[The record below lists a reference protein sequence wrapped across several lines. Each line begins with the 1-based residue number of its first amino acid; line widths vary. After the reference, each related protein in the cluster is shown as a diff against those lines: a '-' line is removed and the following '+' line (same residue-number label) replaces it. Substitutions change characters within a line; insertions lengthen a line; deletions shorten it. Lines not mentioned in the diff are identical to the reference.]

1 MSTIKVDHVI
11 IADAQ
16 FLVVETLKNLIQS
29 DRQLNLTGV
38 AGTKQ
43 ELLRLLKDSRIDLL
57 ITDVETIDYA
67 SSDDFRRIR
76 EEYPQI
82 KILILTNSISRMEFL
97 SLSKAGIRNIV
108 YKNVDRNELNSAIQA
123 TLKGKKFY
131 SDEIMDLYLDVNESR
146 YTVEE
151 SKNLTPSEVEIVR
164 LIADG
169 LTTKDIASRKNISH
183 HTVSTHRKN
192 IFRKLEVTSASELII
207 CAIKS
212 GWIDNIEYFI

>member
-1 MSTIKVDHVI
+1 MSASKVENVI

-16 FLVVETLKNLIQS
+16 FLVVETFKNLIQA
-29 DRQLNLTGV
+29 DRHFHLSGV
-38 AGTKQ
+38 AATKQ
-43 ELLRLLKDSRIDLL
+43 ELLKLLKSGTTDLL
-57 ITDVETIDYA
+57 ITDVENIDYA
-67 SSDDFRRIR
+67 SSDDFKRIM

-82 KILILTNSISRMEFL
+82 KILVLTNSISRMEFL
-97 SLSKAGIRNIV
+97 SLSKAGIRNII
-108 YKNVDRNELNSAIQA
+108 YKNVEKEELLSAIQA

-151 SKNLTPSEVEIVR
+151 NKSLTPSEIEIVR
-164 LIADG
+164 MIANG

-207 CAIKS
+207 CAIKA

>member
-1 MSTIKVDHVI
+1 MSASKVENVI

-16 FLVVETLKNLIQS
+16 FLVVETLKNLIQA
-29 DRQLNLTGV
+29 DRHFHLSGV
-38 AGTKQ
+38 AATKQ
-43 ELLRLLKDSRIDLL
+43 ELLKLLKCGTTDLL
-57 ITDVETIDYA
+57 ITDVENIDYA
-67 SSDDFRRIR
+67 SSDDFKRIM

-82 KILILTNSISRMEFL
+82 KILVLTNSISRMEFL
-97 SLSKAGIRNIV
+97 SLSKAGIRNII
-108 YKNVDRNELNSAIQA
+108 YKNVEKEELLSAIQA

-151 SKNLTPSEVEIVR
+151 NKSLTPSEIEIVR
-164 LIADG
+164 MIANG

-207 CAIKS
+207 CAIKA

>member
-1 MSTIKVDHVI
+1 MSASKVENVI

-16 FLVVETLKNLIQS
+16 FLVVETLKNLIQADGHFHLS
-29 DRQLNLTGV
+29 GV
-38 AGTKQ
+38 AATKQ
-43 ELLRLLKDSRIDLL
+43 ELLKLLKSGTTDLL
-57 ITDVETIDYA
+57 ITDVENIDYV
-67 SSDDFRRIR
+67 SSDDFKRIM

-82 KILILTNSISRMEFL
+82 KILVLTNSISRMEFL
-97 SLSKAGIRNIV
+97 SLSKAGIRNII
-108 YKNVDRNELNSAIQA
+108 YKNVEKEELLSAIQA

-151 SKNLTPSEVEIVR
+151 NKSLTPSEIEIVR
-164 LIADG
+164 MIANG

-207 CAIKS
+207 CAIKA

>member
-1 MSTIKVDHVI
+1 MSASKVENVI

-16 FLVVETLKNLIQS
+16 FLVVETLKNLIQA
-29 DRQLNLTGV
+29 DRHFHLSGV
-38 AGTKQ
+38 AATKQ
-43 ELLRLLKDSRIDLL
+43 ELLKLLKSGTTDLL
-57 ITDVETIDYA
+57 ITDVENIDYA
-67 SSDDFRRIR
+67 SSDDFKRIM

-82 KILILTNSISRMEFL
+82 KILVLTNSISRMEFL
-97 SLSKAGIRNIV
+97 SLSKAGIRNII
-108 YKNVDRNELNSAIQA
+108 YKNVEKEELLSAIQA

-151 SKNLTPSEVEIVR
+151 NKSLTPSEIEIVR
-164 LIADG
+164 MIANG

-207 CAIKS
+207 CAIKA